1 MNSSVRAIIIAV
13 TLAVT
18 TYLGLTGL
26 GYFGDPGANR
36 DQLVRALLL
45 VELLTV
51 AAALPLAFIPE
62 VQKTDSSGEEAKSIS
77 SITEEGPDSAQK
89 SASSD
94 SSQMATQWE
103 RFSRFLIELRNPL
116 KKLMLSAA
124 KRALGV
130 PGAKVVLVGG
140 PVGFA
145 ALAALDWHA
154 ALDWR
159 LIPALALGLAN
170 VWLAGAIPRILA
182 GLGNEAGGV
191 EGVEV

>member
-1 MNSSVRAIIIAV
+1 MTSYVRAAIVAA

-26 GYFGDPGANR
+26 GYFSEPGANR
-36 DQLVRALLL
+36 DQLIRALLL

-51 AAALPLAFIPE
+51 AAALSLAFAPKAR
-62 VQKTDSSGEEAKSIS
+62 KTDSPGEAVESIS
-77 SITEEGPDSAQK
+77 SITEEGPDSIHK

-94 SSQMATQWE
+94 SSQIATQWE
-103 RFSRFLIELRNPL
+103 RLFQYLAGLRHPL
-116 KKLMLSAA
+116 KRLVLAA
-124 KRALGV
+124 ARKALGV

-145 ALAALDWHA
+145 ALAALDW
-154 ALDWR
+154 R

-170 VWLAGAIPRILA
+170 VWLAGAIPRVLA
-182 GLGNEAGGV
+182 ELSKETGGV
-191 EGVEV
+191 EGAEA